1 MNRREGEYKN
11 RFLPRFSVSYF
22 RRCLLIKEKLGK
34 NNMPKIVGIIG
45 GMGPESTIELM
56 RKVVALTPATQE
68 QEHLRMLVDNRPE
81 IPDRTAFILGEGPSP
96 LPLLQDSA
104 RLLGKSGAE
113 LIAIACNT
121 AHYFIEEIQEVVDVP
136 VLNMLQLLTDE
147 LEQHY
152 PPGAP
157 LGLLT
162 TSGALRSRLFEKY
175 LHNFSLVLP
184 SDRVQ
189 QKLVME
195 VIYGAKGI
203 KAGGKMA
210 LNRRKIL
217 KTIDSLKLGNPRG
230 IIAGCTEVGLALEG
244 VSLQIPIINPL
255 DILAKEI
262 VTRAL
267 G

>member
-1 MNRREGEYKN
+1 
-11 RFLPRFSVSYF
+11 
-22 RRCLLIKEKLGK
+22 
-34 NNMPKIVGIIG
+34 MPKIIGIIG

-56 RKVVALTPATQE
+56 RKVVALTPANRE

-121 AHYFIEEIQEVVDVP
+121 AHYFIEEIQEVTDVP

-157 LGLLT
+157 LGLLAT
-162 TSGALRSRLFEKY
+162 NGALKIGLFEKY
-175 LHNFSLVLP
+175 LYKFSLIIP
-184 SDRVQ
+184 SDRIE
-189 QKLVME
+189 QKWVME
-195 VIYGAKGI
+195 AIYGVKGI
-203 KAGGKMA
+203 KAGGKMTT
-210 LNRRKIL
+210 NRRKIL
-217 KTIDSLKLGNPRG
+217 KAIDSLQLSNPHC

-262 VTRAL
+262 VRQSR
-267 G
+267 

>member
-1 MNRREGEYKN
+1 MTKT
-11 RFLPRFSVSYF
+11 
-22 RRCLLIKEKLGK
+22 
-34 NNMPKIVGIIG
+34 VGIIG

-56 RKVVALTPATQE
+56 RKVVALTPANKE

-81 IPDRTAFILGEGPSP
+81 IPDRTAFILGNGPSP

-121 AHYFIEEIQEVVDVP
+121 AHYFIEEIQEAVDVP

-147 LEQHY
+147 LEQRY

-157 LGLLT
+157 LGLLA
-162 TSGALRSRLFEKY
+162 TSGALKIKLFEKY
-175 LHNFSLVLP
+175 LSKFSLIIP
-184 SDRVQ
+184 SEAVQ
-189 QKLVME
+189 QKWVME
-195 VIYGAKGI
+195 AIYGAKGI

-210 LNRRKIL
+210 TNRRKIL
-217 KTIDSLKLGNPRG
+217 KAIDSLKLGNPRC
-230 IIAGCTEVGLALEG
+230 IIAGCTEIGLALEG
-244 VSLQIPIINPL
+244 VALKIPVINPL

-262 VTRAL
+262 VRQS